1 MHLYFNPHHLIPV
14 QYLIRCPFTCLYFPL
29 SILSRLILLCS
40 LSSDRI
46 IGIGGT
52 QRPVKEIISLALN
65 CLISSYQKEQLSVYF
80 SLLLPSQNCL
90 WSKQVVQIW
99 IADIIISI
107 FLWELLSVYLS
118 RKLLRSLWQ
127 YCWATW
133 ALRIAS
139 EFDQCILIRLS
150 SLLLDL
156 FLSGYIQEECA
167 IPCPFDCKLSDWSS
181 WGSCS
186 SSCGIGVR
194 IRSKWLKEKPY
205 NGGRPCPTLDLKNQV
220 QCMKQQ
226 IKS

>member
-1 MHLYFNPHHLIPV
+1 MHLYFNSYHLIPV
-14 QYLIRCPFTCLYFPL
+14 QYLIRCPFTMPL
-29 SILSRLILLCS
+29 FSSFNIIQIDSIMLPIFRQNYRNWWDTTPSEGN
-40 LSSDRI
+40 D
-46 IGIGGT
+46 
-52 QRPVKEIISLALN
+52 IISPELPHFF
-65 CLISSYQKEQLSVYF
+65 LSERTTVYL

-99 IADIIISI
+99 VADIIISI
-107 FLWELLSVYLS
+107 CLWELLSVYLS
-118 RKLLRSLWQ
+118 RKLSRSLWQ

-139 EFDQCILIRLS
+139 EFDQCILIRFS

-205 NGGRPCPTLDLKNQV
+205 NGGRPCPKLDLKNQV